1 MKKNLHPLNDVGRY
15 IIGSSRSDRKSVEE
29 VLDESG
35 MPSVN
40 KLIVKAIAMACWK
53 AIRVTVT
60 PNGPLNPLG
69 SLLYSRDPSSSSN
82 PRRTRAGRSGCLPL
96 PAKTRINSFAWW
108 AHLLWNEFPPPYAL
122 PPRWLPRPG
131 PRMSLPR
138 LLRDEGEKTI
148 IVAARAG
155 NSYRLTIG

>member
-108 AHLLWNEFPPPYAL
+108 AHLLWNEFPPPPYAL

-155 NSYRLTIG
+155 NS